1 MSASL
6 KEIHDK
12 AEKES
17 DKAYAVRGRA
27 CKAFYKAWGE
37 RAASAVLI
45 ELNKEWKA
53 AYEVDRELWA
63 LKRKA
68 FAEYEATWEEGVP
81 HDPQDSSL
89 YKCDDCGKIKL
100 DVGTSPLR
108 HDWCLV
114 DRKMTQHWRLGPI
127 ASFFARIFGRVDG
140 NWYWVD

>member
-6 KEIHDK
+6 REIHDK
-12 AEKES
+12 AERES
-17 DKAYAVRGRA
+17 ANACAIRGKA
-27 CKAFYKAWGE
+27 CKAFYEAREDG
-37 RAASAVLI
+37 AAHEVLVKLS
-45 ELNKEWKA
+45 EEWKA
-53 AYEVDRELWA
+53 VYEVDCELWA
-63 LKRKA
+63 LKCKA

-114 DRKMTQHWRLGPI
+114 DCKMTQHWRLGPI
-127 ASFFARIFGRVDG
+127 ASFFARIFGKVGR
-140 NWYWVD
+140 